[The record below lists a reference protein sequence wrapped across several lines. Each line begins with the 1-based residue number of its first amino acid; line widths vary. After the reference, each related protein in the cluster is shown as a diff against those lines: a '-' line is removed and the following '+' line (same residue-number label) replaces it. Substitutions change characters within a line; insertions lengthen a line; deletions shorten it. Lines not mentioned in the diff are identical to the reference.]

1 MKTKKFDAKNFL
13 RKYLMLMVLILLVV
27 FFSLRATNFF
37 STANFVNIIL
47 QCSYTIIAGLGLS
60 FLMIS
65 GGMDLSV
72 GYQMSLLSVIIG
84 ILLKDMNMPPVFVI
98 LIVLCLGSLMGLL
111 NGVLVV
117 KMRVVPLIITLATS
131 YAFQGISYLIS
142 NSQSWLRLPSTYTWI
157 GQGYLGPIPIAVI
170 IMLVLT
176 AGAWFVLSRTYFGR
190 YVYGVGGNAEAMKL
204 AGINVDRLR
213 IFLYV
218 LSSFFVALATVVM
231 VARSGSASSTLGVGT
246 EFTCLTAGILGG
258 ISIAGGRGNV
268 MGMIIGILILQVLG
282 NGMQLMGLGIYPQY
296 IVKGV
301 VLCAAVGFDSYQRLS
316 GKSIKR
322 VRKEVPAADGAAA
335 QK

>member
-1 MKTKKFDAKNFL
+1 METKKFDMQVFL
-13 RKYLMLMVLILLVV
+13 RKYLMLIVLILLVI

-37 STANFVNIIL
+37 SASNLMNIVL

-84 ILLKDMNMPPVFVI
+84 ILLKDVNMAPVLVI
-98 LIVLCLGSLMGLL
+98 LIALALGCLMGLL

-117 KMRVVPLIITLATS
+117 KLRVVPLIITLATS
-131 YAFQGISYLIS
+131 YAFQGLSYIIS
-142 NSQSWLRLPSTYTWI
+142 NSKSWLRLPGGYTWL
-157 GQGYLGPIPIAVI
+157 GQGRVGPIPVAVI

-176 AGAWFVLSRTYFGR
+176 ACAWFVLSRTYFGR
-190 YVYGVGGNAEAMKL
+190 YVYGVGGNSEAMKL

-231 VARSGSASSTLGVGT
+231 VARSGSASSTLGIGT

-258 ISIAGGRGNV
+258 ISIAGGRGSV

-301 VLCAAVGFDSYQRLS
+301 VLCAAVGFDSFQRLS
-316 GKSIKR
+316 GSSVKR
-322 VRKEVPAADGAAA
+322 VRKALPSTESAE
-335 QK
+335 KE

>member
-1 MKTKKFDAKNFL
+1 
-13 RKYLMLMVLILLVV
+13 
-27 FFSLRATNFF
+27 
-37 STANFVNIIL
+37 
-47 QCSYTIIAGLGLS
+47 
-60 FLMIS
+60 MIS

-72 GYQMSLLSVIIG
+72 GYQMSLMSVVIG
-84 ILLKDMNMPPVFVI
+84 ILLKDVGMPPFFVI
-98 LIVLCLGSLMGLL
+98 LIALVMGCLMGLL
-111 NGVLVV
+111 NGILVV
-117 KMRVVPLIITLATS
+117 KLQVVPLIITLATS
-131 YAFQGISYLIS
+131 YAFEGLSYLIS
-142 NSQSWLRLPSTYTWI
+142 NSASWLRLPGSYTWI
-157 GQGYLGPIPIAVI
+157 GQGYVGPVPVAVI

-176 AGAWFVLSRTYFGR
+176 ALAWFVLSRTYFGR

-231 VARSGSASSTLGVGT
+231 VARSGSASSTLGIGT

-258 ISIAGGRGNV
+258 ISIAGGRGSV

-316 GKSIKR
+316 GKTTKR
-322 VRKEVPAADGAAA
+322 VRKSNPAADSAA

>member
-1 MKTKKFDAKNFL
+1 METKRFDMQTFL
-13 RKYLMLMVLILLVV
+13 RKYLMLIVLVLLVV

-37 STANFVNIIL
+37 TGANFVNIVL

-72 GYQMSLLSVIIG
+72 GYQISLLSVLIG
-84 ILLKDMNMPPVFVI
+84 ILLKDVNLPPFLVI
-98 LIVLCLGSLMGLL
+98 LIILVLGCLMGLL

-117 KMRVVPLIITLATS
+117 KLRVVPLIITLATS
-131 YAFQGISYLIS
+131 YAFEGISYLIS
-142 NSQSWLRLPSTYTWI
+142 NSKSWLRLPAGYTWI
-157 GQGYLGPIPIAVI
+157 GQARVGPIPVAVI

-231 VARSGSASSTLGVGT
+231 VARSGSASSTLGIGT

-258 ISIAGGRGNV
+258 ISIAGGRGSV
-268 MGMIIGILILQVLG
+268 MGMIIGILILQALG

-316 GKSIKR
+316 GKTTKR
-322 VRKEVPAADGAAA
+322 VRKSNPAADSAA

>member
-1 MKTKKFDAKNFL
+1 MKKFDIKTFL

-37 STANFVNIIL
+37 STANLVNIVL

-84 ILLKDMNMPPVFVI
+84 ILLKDVGMAPAAVI
-98 LIVLCLGSLMGLL
+98 VIVLCLGSLMGLL

-142 NSQSWLRLPSTYTWI
+142 NSQSWLRLPSGYTWI
-157 GQGYLGPIPIAVI
+157 GQGYLGPIPVAVI

-190 YVYGVGGNAEAMKL
+190 YVYGVGGNPKAMKL

-231 VARSGSASSTLGVGT
+231 VARSGSASSTLGIGT

-296 IVKGV
+296 IVKGI

-316 GKSIKR
+316 GKSMKR
-322 VRKEVPAADGAAA
+322 VRKEVPAVSATTA
-335 QK
+335 QE